1 MIMLNQSTMT
11 KQNYAT
17 WILIAFLLIFL
28 LKIFLK
34 ISNGVER
41 WFDTSNYNEND
52 KRPIQISVNKKLL
65 GMVKD
70 ELGGKIMKEFCALR
84 TKTYIYLMDYD
95 IEKKKAK
102 EVKICVIKR
111 RLILENYKD
120 SLFNNKAILKSQ

>member
-1 MIMLNQSTMT
+1 MDTDSFVIN
-11 KQNYAT
+11 
-17 WILIAFLLIFL
+17 IFTED
-28 LKIFLK
+28 FFED

-84 TKTYIYLMDYD
+84 TKTYTYLLDDD
-95 IEKKKAK
+95 IENKKLK
-102 EVKICVIKR
+102 E
-111 RLILENYKD
+111 
-120 SLFNNKAILKSQ
+120 

>member
-1 MIMLNQSTMT
+1 MT

-41 WFDTSNYNEND
+41 WFDASNYNEND

-95 IEKKKAK
+95 IEKKK
-102 EVKICVIKR
+102 
-111 RLILENYKD
+111 
-120 SLFNNKAILKSQ
+120 LKK